1 MNADTSTVQGQ
12 TSSANTRWRL
22 DPTASSAEFRV
33 RHFWGLATVKGR
45 FERLDG
51 YLERDAHQQRQLTL
65 TIDAASV
72 RTGIKRRDKH
82 LRSSDFFET
91 DNYPEIRFRSVSVS
105 DIADDRVCVE
115 GQLEAAGKRVAMTLE
130 PTIQQTH
137 DHVQIDVTTTVDQR
151 QLGITWSPLAMTR
164 TPVTLTVHASLRRQ
178 A

>member
-105 DIADDRVCVE
+105 DIADDRVRVE
-115 GQLEAAGKRVAMTLE
+115 GQLEAAGERLAMTLE
-130 PTIQQTH
+130 PTIQQTD
-137 DHVQIDVTTTVDQR
+137 DHVRVDVTTTVDQR
-151 QLGITWSPLAMTR
+151 QLGMTWSPFAMTR
-164 TPVTLTVHASLRRQ
+164 SPVSLAVHACLRRR